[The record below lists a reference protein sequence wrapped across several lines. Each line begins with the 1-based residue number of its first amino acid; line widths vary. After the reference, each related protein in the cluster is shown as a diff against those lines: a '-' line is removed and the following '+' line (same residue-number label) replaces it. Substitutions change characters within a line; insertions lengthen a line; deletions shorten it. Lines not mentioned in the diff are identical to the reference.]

1 MIATSSKSQLIRNA
15 SILLDGT
22 FRQGLSI
29 YIERRVIRAIG
40 ENIQPANIAPDQIID
55 LQGGYVV
62 PRMIDLQVY
71 GTEGHYFGG
80 EPSVSHLAGMEKELI
95 RQGVGGF
102 LATIATNTNEI
113 VMRAIESAKAYR
125 RESRGVFLGLHLEG
139 PFLNP
144 AKKGAHP
151 AELIRKASLAE
162 INEWLD
168 LADGTVKMMT
178 VAPELQ
184 DEAVLATLKE
194 RGVTLSVG
202 HSNATYEEAMGFLN
216 RDITTATHLFNAM
229 PPLHHRKPGLIM
241 ALFEKKSFSSI
252 IPDGIHVSYPM
263 LSLAKR
269 ELGDKL
275 FLITDA
281 VASATEGVY
290 QHQLRSDH
298 YETPEGILSGSAI
311 SMLQGVQNCIHHA
324 GIEPE
329 EAFRMATSV
338 PAAVIGLKK
347 IRGAITVGEPAEF
360 LCLDKN
366 FELLKDCL
374 TFTA

>member
-1 MIATSSKSQLIRNA
+1 MPQLIKNA
-15 SILLDGT
+15 SILLHGKFQHD
-22 FRQGLSI
+22 LSV
-29 YIERRVIRAIG
+29 YLDNQTIRAIG
-40 ENIQPANIAPDQIID
+40 KDLRPENITPDQIID
-55 LQGGYVV
+55 LKGGYIV
-62 PRMIDLQVY
+62 PRLIDLQVY
-71 GTEGHYFGG
+71 GTEGYYFGG
-80 EPSVSHLAGMEKELI
+80 DPSIANLAGMEKELMK
-95 RQGVGGF
+95 QGVGGF
-102 LATIATNTNEI
+102 LATVATNTDQL

-125 RESRGVFLGLHLEG
+125 SQSRGAFLGLHLEG

-151 AELIRKASLAE
+151 AELIRKANLAE
-162 INEWLD
+162 INQWLD
-168 LADGTVKMMT
+168 KADGTIKMMT
-178 VAPELQ
+178 IAPELQ
-184 DEAVLATLKE
+184 DEAVLRTLRE

-202 HSNATYEEAMGFLN
+202 HSNATYEQAMGFLN

-229 PPLHHRKPGLIM
+229 PSLHHREPGLIL
-241 ALFEKKSFSSI
+241 AIFEKNAFSSI

-269 ELGDKL
+269 ELGEKL

-281 VASATEGVY
+281 VASASEGVY
-290 QHQLRSDH
+290 QHQLKSDH

-311 SMLQGVQNCIHHA
+311 SLLQGVRNCIRHA
-324 GIEPE
+324 GVVPE
-329 EAFRMATSV
+329 AAFRMATSI
-338 PAAVIGLKK
+338 PAAVIGLEK
-347 IRGAITVGEPAEF
+347 IRGEIAEGEQAAF

>member
-1 MIATSSKSQLIRNA
+1 MRQLIKNA
-15 SILLDGT
+15 SILIGGKFQHD
-22 FRQGLSI
+22 LSI
-29 YIERRVIRAIG
+29 RIENQIISAIG
-40 ENIQPANIAPDQIID
+40 NDLPSENIDPNHVLD
-55 LQGGYVV
+55 LKGGYVV

-80 EPSVSHLAGMEKELI
+80 DPSVANLAGMEKDLM

-102 LATIATNTNEI
+102 LATVATNTNEL
-113 VMRAIESAKAYR
+113 VFRAIEAAKTYR
-125 RESRGVFLGLHLEG
+125 SQSRGAFLGLHLEG

-144 AKKGAHP
+144 LKKGAHP

-162 INEWLD
+162 INQWLD
-168 LADGTVKMMT
+168 RADGTISMMT

-184 DEAVLATLKE
+184 DETVLKNLKD

-202 HSNATYEEAMGFLN
+202 HSNATYEQAWDFLN
-216 RDITTATHLFNAM
+216 RDVTTATHLFNAM
-229 PPLHHRKPGLIM
+229 PPLHHREPGLIM
-241 ALFEKKSFSSI
+241 AIFEKKSFSSI

-263 LSLAKR
+263 LALAKR
-269 ELGDKL
+269 ELGEKL

-281 VASATEGVY
+281 VASASEGVY
-290 QHQLRSDH
+290 QHQFKSDH

-311 SMLQGVQNCIHHA
+311 SLLQGVRNCMQYA

-329 EAFRMATSV
+329 EAFRMATSI
-338 PAAVIGLKK
+338 PATVMGLND
-347 IRGAITVGEPAEF
+347 IPGEITEGRQAAF

-366 FELLKDCL
+366 FELIKDCL

>member
-1 MIATSSKSQLIRNA
+1 MPKLIKNA
-15 SILLDGT
+15 SVLLGGS
-22 FRQGLSI
+22 FQHHLSV
-29 YIERRVIRAIG
+29 YVDDQTIRAIG
-40 ENIQPANIAPDQIID
+40 RD
-55 LQGGYVV
+55 LPSDNLSPGDIVDLKGGYIV
-62 PRMIDLQVY
+62 PRLIDLQVY
-71 GTEGHYFGG
+71 GTGGHYFGG
-80 EPSVSHLAGMEKELI
+80 NPSVDNLAGMENDLI
-95 RQGVGGF
+95 DQGIGGF
-102 LATIATNTNEI
+102 LATVATNTDELVI
-113 VMRAIESAKAYR
+113 KAIESARAYR
-125 RESRGVFLGLHLEG
+125 KQSRGAFLGLHLEG

-144 AKKGAHP
+144 ARKGAHP
-151 AELIRKASLAE
+151 AELIRKASVPE
-162 INEWLD
+162 INQWLD
-168 LADGTVKMMT
+168 MADGTVKMMT

-184 DEAVLATLKE
+184 DEAVLATLRE

-229 PPLHHRKPGLIM
+229 PPLHHREPGLIM

-311 SMLQGVQNCIHHA
+311 SLLQGVQNCIHHA
-324 GIEPE
+324 SIEPE

-374 TFTA
+374 IFTA